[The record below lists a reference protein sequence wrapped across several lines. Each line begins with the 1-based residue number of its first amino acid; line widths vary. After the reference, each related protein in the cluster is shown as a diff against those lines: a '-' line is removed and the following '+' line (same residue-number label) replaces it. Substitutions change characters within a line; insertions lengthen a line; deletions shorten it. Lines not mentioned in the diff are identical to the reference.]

1 MSNDHVPG
9 GALDRASIVHDWNSE
24 ALENPSW
31 KEGLEFYDESL
42 RDGIQSPSAIDP
54 TIEDKERVLVLQDRV
69 GIQHTDIGL
78 PGAGP
83 RAVADVTHLA
93 KFVIENDLKLNMSCA
108 ARTHPKDI
116 QPIIDISQEVGQPI
130 EVMAFLGSSPIR
142 LYTEGWTTDKL
153 VDLTRNAVR
162 MAVKAGHPCT
172 FVTEDTV
179 RSTPDTLKTLFR
191 VALDEGAKGLC
202 ICDTVGFATPGGV
215 RSIIRWT
222 KRLVKEWGYPD
233 TIIDWHGHNDRGF
246 GLINAVAAAMAG
258 AKRVHGT
265 ILGVGERVGNTSI
278 DLLLVNMKLLGV
290 EMDGDLRALREY
302 AELGAKATGTPLPF
316 NYPVFGRDAFRT
328 GTGVHAAAV
337 IKALNK
343 GDEWLADRIYSGVPA
358 ADFGLEQVIEVG
370 HMGGRSN
377 VIYWLKSRG
386 IDPEDDLVAAVFDEA
401 KKGDRVLTDD
411 EVFAVVDAYRGQPG
425 SGASASV

>member
-1 MSNDHVPG
+1 MSNERNQPASV
-9 GALDRASIVHDWNSE
+9 DRASIVHDWNSE
-24 ALENPSW
+24 TTENTSW
-31 KEGLEFYDESL
+31 MDGLEFYDETL

-54 TIEDKERVLVLQDRV
+54 TIEDKERILVLQDRV

-83 RAVADVTHLA
+83 RAVSDVTHLA
-93 KFVIENDLKLNMSCA
+93 RFAIESKLKLNLTCA
-108 ARTHPKDI
+108 ARTHPNDI
-116 QPIIDISQEVGQPI
+116 RPIIDISEKVGRPI

-142 LYTEGWTTDKL
+142 LYTEGWTTEKL

-162 MAVKAGHPCT
+162 MAVSAGLPCT

-179 RSTPDTLKTLFR
+179 RSAPETLKTVFR

-202 ICDTVGFATPGGV
+202 ICDTVGHATPGGV

-222 KRLVKEWGYPD
+222 QKLVREWGFED
-233 TIIDWHGHNDRGF
+233 TVIDWHGHNDRGF
-246 GLINAVAAAMAG
+246 GLINAVAAAKAG

-265 ILGVGERVGNTSI
+265 MLGVGERVGNTAI
-278 DLLLVNMKLLGV
+278 GLLLVNMKLMGV
-290 EMDGDLRALREY
+290 PMEGDLSALCEY
-302 AELGAKATGTPLPF
+302 AALGSKATGTPLPF
-316 NYPVFGRDAFRT
+316 NYPVFGSDAFRT

-337 IKALNK
+337 IKALNM
-343 GDEWLADRIYSGVPA
+343 GDAWLADRIYSGVPA
-358 ADFGLEQVIEVG
+358 ADFGLEQVIEIG

-386 IDPEDDLVAAVFDEA
+386 IEPEESLVTAIFDAA
-401 KKGDRVLTDD
+401 KRGDRVLTDH
-411 EVFAVVDAYRGQPG
+411 EIRALITGHAVTA
-425 SGASASV
+425 